1 MKRKRALIYVVACLV
16 CATIATVAAFRY
28 ISKVSGKGAAL
39 DTVPIL
45 LATQDIKQGEL
56 IALGVAGDQP
66 NTAFVQWPKDMVPDS
81 AIRDKKDLADQQ
93 WRARTAFVKHEVIQK
108 SRLTPESEF
117 VPPDFCW
124 HMVKAVDEDIKSG
137 RLRLGMKVDVLQVTG
152 KSPASLMR
160 CAEIRAIGRLD
171 ANGLPIIEKDPPP
184 NVWLLV
190 KKADNNALVE
200 AEYGAK
206 LILAEATDPQCTE
219 PYLVGPGDSQ
229 QSRKK
234 EADDMLT
241 RAKGLAQAGQFEQ
254 ALSVFDDLVNNYAD
268 VTAASTQA
276 AVEQTKTRET
286 FAQSLYDRAKAALDG
301 DKNFTEAL
309 RLLDDLDRQAPP
321 GAAVRAKASTLRTQA
336 QAALEKHRLRV
347 QFDALT
353 AGLDDALKTGDL
365 PKAKAKQAELEQFA
379 QPGTT
384 FDDPK
389 PEQQPQQAAEDYAK
403 RLKSRTSDFN
413 IKKQAMEFFL
423 NANNVQAARDSL
435 AQLKDQFP
443 AHPDLAAMEQ
453 TVQAAGNPSK

>member
-28 ISKVSGKGAAL
+28 ISRAQGKGAAPE
-39 DTVPIL
+39 TVPVL
-45 LATQDIKQGEL
+45 LATQDIKEGEPVNM
-56 IALGVAGDQP
+56 GDAGDQP
-66 NTAFVQWPKDMVPDS
+66 NATFVQWPKDMVPDS
-81 AIRDKKDLADQQ
+81 AVRDKKDLAGQQ

-108 SRLTPESEF
+108 SRLIPESEF
-117 VPPDFCW
+117 VPADYCW
-124 HMVKAVDEDIKSG
+124 HVVKAQDEDIKSG

-152 KSPASLMR
+152 KSPVSLMR

-171 ANGLPIIEKDPPP
+171 ANGLPVIEKDPPS
-184 NVWLLV
+184 NVWLMV
-190 KKADNNALVE
+190 KKADNNALAE
-200 AEYGAK
+200 AEYGSK
-206 LILAEATDPQCTE
+206 LILVEATDPQCTE
-219 PYLVGPGDSQ
+219 PYLVAPGDSQ
-229 QSRKK
+229 QTRKK

-268 VTAASTQA
+268 VSAVSAQA
-276 AVEQTKTRET
+276 AVEQTKAREA
-286 FAQSLYDRAKAALDG
+286 FAVSLYDRAKAALER

-321 GAAVRAKASTLRTQA
+321 AAAVREKASALRTQA

-353 AGLDDALKTGDL
+353 AALDDALKTGDL

-389 PEQQPQQAAEDYAK
+389 PDMQPQQASDEYAK
-403 RLKSRTSDFN
+403 RLKARMSDFN

-423 NANNVQAARDSL
+423 KANNLQGARDSL

-453 TVQAAGNPSK
+453 SIQAAGKPSN